1 MTNGEQLDRFLD
13 RHCRGIVTL
22 GAKDRRQPRIQVKAV
37 CAANRRAQGW
47 AVIVT
52 SGIHGYEIAYFR
64 SWETAVSLASITAN
78 YIRTKAITA

>member
-1 MTNGEQLDRFLD
+1 MTNGERLDAFLE
-13 RHCRGIVTL
+13 RHCHGIVTL
-22 GAKDRRQPRIQVKAV
+22 TPSARRQPRIQVKAV

-64 SWETAVSLASITAN
+64 SWRLAVSLAFDTAK
-78 YIRTKAITA
+78 YLRSKEAA